1 MFVHAALHLIR
12 SSEISIKWGVL
23 LKLWIF
29 IFALFLFVFVVFK
42 WFACQLFHSKVVWG
56 RRPGCYIT
64 QGGCPAL
71 LSRKPGML
79 GRMDPLGKPLGRPI
93 QSVGSAQWWC
103 HVLFQGCMPCA
114 FPPDIH
120 WFQMHSDL
128 PPSTFVCFTPRCTNT
143 ETRLVQSS
151 PASQEQCR
159 DSSLSL
165 VACVDIKLCSLQFS
179 LSLLLGTLCM
189 MMWAKGWIPP
199 CLCLFNSHW
208 FTQENKPPWGPPAI

>member
-12 SSEISIKWGVL
+12 SYEIFIKWGVL

-64 QGGCPAL
+64 QEGCPAL
-71 LSRKPGML
+71 LPRKPGML
-79 GRMDPLGKPLGRPI
+79 GRMEPLGKPLGRPI
-93 QSVGSAQWWC
+93 QSAGYSPGWC
-103 HVLFQGCMPCA
+103 SA
-114 FPPDIH
+114 FPRLYALCSSPRYSPVSNALWSSPVH
-120 WFQMHSDL
+120 
-128 PPSTFVCFTPRCTNT
+128 VCFTPRCTNT

-151 PASQEQCR
+151 PVSQEQCR
-159 DSSLSL
+159 DFSLSL
-165 VACVDIKLCSLQFS
+165 IACEDIKLCLLQFS

-189 MMWAKGWIPP
+189 VTWAKGWIPP
-199 CLCLFNSHW
+199 CLCLFRSQW
-208 FTQENKPPWGPPAI
+208 FTQESKPLWGPPAI